1 MTMTGGAPSRRPDH
15 NQDAY
20 DDWSASVAGWTTWDE
35 QWSQFSAPVNGLLVA
50 GARIRPGM
58 HVLDVASGSGEPAL
72 TLARVVG
79 LRGRV
84 TASDF
89 VPGMLEVARQRAAA
103 AALHNVDFV
112 EADTEDLPFPD
123 NTFDAV
129 TCRFGL
135 YYAGDARRALCEMR
149 RVLKPGHRVAL
160 VTWGPFHLNAYWS
173 AESAAIEEVIG
184 EAAGEPPEEFRFSDA
199 GALAALMEAAGF
211 ATVESR
217 LRRLTLAWPGEAE
230 DLAARDLADDPLV
243 EALAP
248 EDAELLHSL
257 LIAAYRRFAQRGCV
271 VLPSALVIAS
281 GAR

>member
-1 MTMTGGAPSRRPDH
+1 MTGNAASRRPDH
-15 NQDAY
+15 NQDAFR
-20 DDWSASVAGWTTWDE
+20 DWSASVGDWTAWDE

-50 GARIRPGM
+50 AARISSGM
-58 HVLDVASGSGEPAL
+58 HVLDVAGGSGEPAL

-79 LRGRV
+79 VEGRV

-103 AALHNVDFV
+103 AALRNVDFV

-123 NTFDAV
+123 GAFDAV

-149 RVLKPGHRVAL
+149 RVLKPGHRVSL

-173 AESAAIEEVIG
+173 AESEVIEEVTG

-199 GALAALMEAAGF
+199 RTLACLMEAAGF
-211 ATVESR
+211 AGVESR
-217 LRRLTLAWPGEAE
+217 LRRLTLLWPGAAE
-230 DLAARDLADDPLV
+230 DLAARDLEGTPLV
-243 EALAP
+243 KSLAP
-248 EDAELLHSL
+248 EGQERLRCALS
-257 LIAAYRRFAQRGCV
+257 ASYRRFARGRCV
-271 VLPSALVIAS
+271 ALPSAVVIAS